1 MCGVAREEK
10 REATDSTMANAAPL
24 NSKATAATVCRE
36 NFLPKNPLIAAPT
49 SGSTGI
55 SQRCRLGVIV

>member
-1 MCGVAREEK
+1 MN
-10 REATDSTMANAAPL
+10 SYNAAPL
-24 NSKATAATVCRE
+24 ENKATIETAWRE

-49 SGSTGI
+49 NGSTGI